1 MKTLDR
7 LRQNRHTP
15 LILLLV
21 GAALL
26 LLTGL
31 GQRELWGAE
40 TRWALSARAGAA
52 THNSLNPHGRAA
64 GQQIVSIL

>member
-40 TRWALSARAGAA
+40 TRWAYLPEPAQPPI
-52 THNSLNPHGRAA
+52 TP
-64 GQQIVSIL
+64 